1 MKRYR
6 EIPDRINE
14 VVIISILDIDLG
26 NINSKPLTTIG
37 MMNKL
42 IINGYM
48 GKRFGYFE
56 KYAILERKGGV

>member
-48 GKRFGYFE
+48 GKRFGDFE
-56 KYAILERKGGV
+56 KYAMLERKAGV